1 MKLWIISIILQVL
14 IVFFIFP
21 VIDKEFRVS
30 SDWKDSLV
38 VVLLIA
44 GLNIVMKA
52 ALFIL
57 TVGIAWLFNKL
68 TLGLAGIV
76 LNSVILLWV
85 SRMMPEKIKVP
96 NFLSAFIGAVLLSAA
111 NALVF

>member
-14 IVFFIFP
+14 VVFFVFP
-21 VIDKEFRVS
+21 KIDKDFRVS

-44 GLNIVMKA
+44 GLNILMKA

-57 TVGIAWLFNKL
+57 TVGVAWLFNKL
-68 TLGLAGIV
+68 TLGLAGVV
-76 LNSVILLWV
+76 LNSIILIWV
-85 SRMMPEKIKVP
+85 SKMMPEKIKVP
-96 NFLSAFIGAVLLSAA
+96 NFLSAFIGAVFLAIA
-111 NALVF
+111 NAVVF